1 MKVITIHNPDKY
13 WNIHIKGIE
22 QQTVPKMVKIL
33 NDFSGFYWHSYD
45 DSSLHFRYDAEVP
58 DVLRMEVPD
67 KAFALVSIRVDDTI
81 NLKDVKP

>member
-13 WNIHIKGIE
+13 WNIHIKGTE
-22 QQTVPKMVKIL
+22 QQNVPKTVKIL
-33 NDFSGFYWHSYD
+33 NNFSGFYWHHFD
-45 DSSLHFRYDAEVP
+45 NSSLHFKSDTEVP

-81 NLKDVKP
+81 